1 MNIIEPN
8 LNGEHLRI
16 GIVQARFTNEVGS
29 AMLKAAVEKLHE
41 LGVKDDNITV
51 TTVPGALEVPLV
63 LQSKPII
70 SNWSQTNRPPASP
83 A

>member
-29 AMLKAAVEKLHE
+29 AMLKATVEKLHE
-41 LGVKDDNITV
+41 LGIGSTAGTAIDGRHAT
-51 TTVPGALEVPLV
+51 L
-63 LQSKPII
+63 
-70 SNWSQTNRPPASP
+70 
-83 A
+83 

>member
-51 TTVPGALEVPLV
+51 TTVGSTAGAAIDGRHATL
-63 LQSKPII
+63 
-70 SNWSQTNRPPASP
+70 
-83 A
+83 